1 MGGLDSLFGILSGRD
16 ASFREQILAVV
27 AEQKDRVL
35 DQVVNLLNPI
45 AWKQTDSNPQQ
56 QIPHIRSSYVA
67 ALGNELGLRG
77 VEAAL
82 ADYCRFQVSEAEK
95 AAVKDTFAHLFD
107 VDELINTIVE
117 DINQQ
122 VFTFPL
128 LSGLLSQV

>member
-1 MGGLDSLFGILSGRD
+1 MYSIPLAACWLKVGAPLVVLLFDHPIL
-16 ASFREQILAVV
+16 LAVNV
-27 AEQKDRVL
+27 IT
-35 DQVVNLLNPI
+35 NF
-45 AWKQTDSNPQQ
+45 S